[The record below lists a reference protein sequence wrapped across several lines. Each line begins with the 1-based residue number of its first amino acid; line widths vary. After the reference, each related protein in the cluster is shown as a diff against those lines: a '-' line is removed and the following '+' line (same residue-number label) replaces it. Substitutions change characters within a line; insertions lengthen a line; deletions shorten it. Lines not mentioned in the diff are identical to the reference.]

1 MRVGKKCYY
10 AEAPTSVYSL
20 HSVQNPEQC
29 IRQGPRADSSAIPV
43 WASLNLNTASLSRPS
58 LDDIVAQE
66 AFKTLGAVAD
76 VQRTS
81 DGFFSSVHEMLPF
94 LSKRK
99 FNARLSTIWLNP
111 SAEFIVLALCM
122 QLIVQLPKDS
132 TENMRSLLYIT
143 AKSMITFQESAGR
156 LSIELAQSRLLI
168 AVYELGQGLNP
179 AASIS
184 ISACAATGY
193 ALGVD
198 QKLHAQ
204 NFEGSAST
212 IASEEERRLWWSI
225 VIVERYVNL
234 VNKADHFSTKAPG
247 LQALLPMDEDSWEQD
262 ETTTVT
268 PLTMSTLS
276 SVEVGSLARLCQIF
290 YLVGRVLTHI
300 FTPSSDSQFN
310 LDEGHQLELTFNA
323 YYDVLL
329 EGLRTSKGKEYCAA
343 FGACSSALMSL
354 YKCQL
359 DQSHGTDDATLTSL
373 SSISDATVHI
383 SSLLRGTEGNIEID
397 SLSLFVPN
405 AFHQAALVQWRLW
418 LDTSNHRYK
427 HGFESMKMILQLHGR
442 RWKIAGVYH
451 AALEE
456 LSVDQVI

>member
-1 MRVGKKCYY
+1 M
-10 AEAPTSVYSL
+10 
-20 HSVQNPEQC
+20 QNPEQC

-225 VIVERYVNL
+225 VIVER
-234 VNKADHFSTKAPG
+234 
-247 LQALLPMDEDSWEQD
+247 
-262 ETTTVT
+262 
-268 PLTMSTLS
+268 
-276 SVEVGSLARLCQIF
+276 
-290 YLVGRVLTHI
+290 
-300 FTPSSDSQFN
+300 
-310 LDEGHQLELTFNA
+310 
-323 YYDVLL
+323 
-329 EGLRTSKGKEYCAA
+329 
-343 FGACSSALMSL
+343 
-354 YKCQL
+354 
-359 DQSHGTDDATLTSL
+359 
-373 SSISDATVHI
+373 
-383 SSLLRGTEGNIEID
+383 
-397 SLSLFVPN
+397 
-405 AFHQAALVQWRLW
+405 
-418 LDTSNHRYK
+418 
-427 HGFESMKMILQLHGR
+427 
-442 RWKIAGVYH
+442 
-451 AALEE
+451 
-456 LSVDQVI
+456 